1 MNIQV
6 GQVKYKGR
14 DDYRVIYGTTEDG
27 KVYYFLD
34 NTVLA
39 NNSRIGSTE
48 LIEAIDK
55 EIKPS
60 HIGVVSS
67 DGKEVIPFVNKT
79 IKLISDGILLV
90 EKSSPESENVKEALS
105 LRSDPTAATKLVSTP
120 AAIKDKMSKVMSKDA
135 RYVFNDLFS
144 EAYICDL
151 DGNTLVD
158 GYYSFIAVDG
168 STGKVYLSKNDL
180 NTQLVEY
187 SILPLDVKDNNA
199 SSLDVTKVEIPKE
212 VVEKALADGGVDKQK
227 NEVPPVVE
235 DEMDK
240 GPDLDT
246 TVAKS
251 EKEEVPQEQA
261 IEVNTLARDGLPEEK
276 MDELDSKSDKI
287 DVDISDTKSEDV
299 SSSVAK
305 EVSDVA
311 PVEEVVTKLE
321 NSVPSLSQE
330 HEEKSQEDN
339 GLSID
344 NKAVKKDDE
353 VSEVVEEKPHQE
365 NPDVVQD
372 TVDKDIALD
381 SNSSSISSEEES
393 KENVTLDSNIFKN
406 DSETSELN
414 HNVLDNDV
422 QDDDID
428 YTYNPNIGDVDS
440 NEYNLA
446 SDNNALSEVHADK
459 IDEEDDDFDLLKNQ
473 DTDQSDSIIAGV
485 TRLIEKD
492 RKSTSLL
499 NKYREAIKR
508 SELARKDAVKHLD
521 EQEELNESLYK
532 KNTLLESTVSR
543 YKNRCQMLDD
553 RLQEKEIEMAELK
566 KKLAKFGELAKVVD
580 EALAHDDIDTYQI
593 NDDSSSALNYS
604 RRRTRENYYFDDDE
618 YKRI

>member
-212 VVEKALADGGVDKQK
+212 VVEKALTDGGVDKQK

-240 GPDLDT
+240 GSDLDT

-261 IEVNTLARDGLPEEK
+261 IEVNTLAIDGLPKEK

-287 DVDISDTKSEDV
+287 DVDISDTKSEDIA
-299 SSSVAK
+299 SSVAK
-305 EVSDVA
+305 EVGDVA
-311 PVEEVVTKLE
+311 PVEEVATKLE

-372 TVDKDIALD
+372 TEDKDVALD
-381 SNSSSISSEEES
+381 TNSSSISSEEES

-428 YTYNPNIGDVDS
+428 YTYNPNIDDVDS

-532 KNTLLESTVSR
+532 KNNLLESTVNR

>member
-212 VVEKALADGGVDKQK
+212 VVEKALTDGGVDKQK

-240 GPDLDT
+240 GSDLDT

-261 IEVNTLARDGLPEEK
+261 IEVNTLARDGLPKEK
-276 MDELDSKSDKI
+276 MDELNSKSDKI
-287 DVDISDTKSEDV
+287 DVDISDTKSEDIA
-299 SSSVAK
+299 SSVAK
-305 EVSDVA
+305 EVGDVA
-311 PVEEVVTKLE
+311 PVEEVATKLE

-344 NKAVKKDDE
+344 NKVVKKDDE

-372 TVDKDIALD
+372 MVDKDIALD
-381 SNSSSISSEEES
+381 TNSSSISSEEES

-422 QDDDID
+422 QDDDTD
-428 YTYNPNIGDVDS
+428 YTYNPNIDDVDS

-532 KNTLLESTVSR
+532 KNNLLESTVSR

>member
-212 VVEKALADGGVDKQK
+212 VVEKALTDGGVDKQK

-240 GPDLDT
+240 GSDLDT

-261 IEVNTLARDGLPEEK
+261 IEVNTLARDGLPKEK
-276 MDELDSKSDKI
+276 MDELNSKSDKI

-299 SSSVAK
+299 ASSVAK

-422 QDDDID
+422 QDDDTD
-428 YTYNPNIGDVDS
+428 YTYNPNIDDVDS

-473 DTDQSDSIIAGV
+473 DADQSDSIIAGV

-532 KNTLLESTVSR
+532 KNNLLESTVSR

>member
-212 VVEKALADGGVDKQK
+212 VVEKALTDGGVDKQK

-240 GPDLDT
+240 GSDLDT

-261 IEVNTLARDGLPEEK
+261 IEVNTLARDGLPKEK
-276 MDELDSKSDKI
+276 MDELNSKSDKI

-299 SSSVAK
+299 ASSVAK

-422 QDDDID
+422 QDDDTD
-428 YTYNPNIGDVDS
+428 YTYNPNIDDVDS

-532 KNTLLESTVSR
+532 KNNLLESTVNR

>member
-240 GPDLDT
+240 GSDLDT

-261 IEVNTLARDGLPEEK
+261 IEVNTLAIDGLPKEK

-344 NKAVKKDDE
+344 NKVVKKDDE

-372 TVDKDIALD
+372 TEDKDVALD
-381 SNSSSISSEEES
+381 TNSSSISSEEES

-532 KNTLLESTVSR
+532 KNNLLESTVSR

>member
-212 VVEKALADGGVDKQK
+212 VVEKALTDGGVDKQK

-240 GPDLDT
+240 GSDLDT

-261 IEVNTLARDGLPEEK
+261 IEVNTLAIDGLPKEK

-287 DVDISDTKSEDV
+287 DVDISDTKSEDIA
-299 SSSVAK
+299 SSVAK
-305 EVSDVA
+305 EVGDVA

-344 NKAVKKDDE
+344 NKVVKKDDE

-372 TVDKDIALD
+372 MVDKDIALD
-381 SNSSSISSEEES
+381 TNSSSISSEEES

-532 KNTLLESTVSR
+532 KNNLLESTVSR

>member
-261 IEVNTLARDGLPEEK
+261 IEVNTLARDGLPKEK

-372 TVDKDIALD
+372 MVDKDIALD
-381 SNSSSISSEEES
+381 TNSSSISSEEES

-428 YTYNPNIGDVDS
+428 YTYNPNIDDVDS

-532 KNTLLESTVSR
+532 KNNLLESTVSR

>member
-261 IEVNTLARDGLPEEK
+261 IEVNTLARDGLPKEK
-276 MDELDSKSDKI
+276 MDELDSKSGKI

-299 SSSVAK
+299 ASSVAK

-311 PVEEVVTKLE
+311 PVEEVATKLE

-372 TVDKDIALD
+372 TEDKDVALD
-381 SNSSSISSEEES
+381 TNSSSISSEEES

-428 YTYNPNIGDVDS
+428 YTYNPNIDDVDS

-532 KNTLLESTVSR
+532 KNNLLESTVSR

>member
-261 IEVNTLARDGLPEEK
+261 IEVNTLARDGLPKEK
-276 MDELDSKSDKI
+276 MDELNSKSDKI

-299 SSSVAK
+299 ASSVAK

-372 TVDKDIALD
+372 MVDKDIALD
-381 SNSSSISSEEES
+381 TNSSSISSEEES

-428 YTYNPNIGDVDS
+428 YTYNPNIDDVDS

-532 KNTLLESTVSR
+532 KNNLLESTINR

>member
-212 VVEKALADGGVDKQK
+212 VVEKALTDGGVDKQK

-240 GPDLDT
+240 GSDLDT

-311 PVEEVVTKLE
+311 PVEEVATKLE

-344 NKAVKKDDE
+344 NKVVKKDDE

-372 TVDKDIALD
+372 TEDKDVALD
-381 SNSSSISSEEES
+381 TNSSSISSEEES

-473 DTDQSDSIIAGV
+473 DADQSDSIIAGV

-532 KNTLLESTVSR
+532 KNNLLESTVNR

>member
-212 VVEKALADGGVDKQK
+212 VVEKALTDGGVDKQK

-240 GPDLDT
+240 GSDLDT

-261 IEVNTLARDGLPEEK
+261 IEVNTLARDGLPKEK

-287 DVDISDTKSEDV
+287 DVDISDTKSEDIA
-299 SSSVAK
+299 SSVAK

-422 QDDDID
+422 QDDDTD
-428 YTYNPNIGDVDS
+428 YTYNPNIDDVDS

-473 DTDQSDSIIAGV
+473 DADQSDSIIAGV

-532 KNTLLESTVSR
+532 KNNLLESTVNR

>member
-240 GPDLDT
+240 GSDLDT

-261 IEVNTLARDGLPEEK
+261 IEVNTLARDGLPKEK

-299 SSSVAK
+299 ASSVAK
-305 EVSDVA
+305 EVGDVA
-311 PVEEVVTKLE
+311 PVEEVATKLE

-344 NKAVKKDDE
+344 NKVVKKDDE

-372 TVDKDIALD
+372 TEDKDVALD
-381 SNSSSISSEEES
+381 TNSSSISSEEES

-428 YTYNPNIGDVDS
+428 YTYNPNIDDVDS

-532 KNTLLESTVSR
+532 KNNLLESTVSR

>member
-212 VVEKALADGGVDKQK
+212 VVEKALTDGGVDKQK

-240 GPDLDT
+240 GSDLDT

-261 IEVNTLARDGLPEEK
+261 IEVNTLARDGLPKEK

-311 PVEEVVTKLE
+311 PVEEVATKLE

-344 NKAVKKDDE
+344 NKVVKKDDE

-372 TVDKDIALD
+372 TEDKDVALD
-381 SNSSSISSEEES
+381 TNSSSISSEEES

-532 KNTLLESTVSR
+532 KNNLLESTVSR

>member
-212 VVEKALADGGVDKQK
+212 VVEKALTDGGVDKQK

-240 GPDLDT
+240 GSDLDT

-311 PVEEVVTKLE
+311 PVEEVATKLE

-344 NKAVKKDDE
+344 NKVVKKDDE

-372 TVDKDIALD
+372 TEDKDVALD
-381 SNSSSISSEEES
+381 TNSSSISSEEES

-428 YTYNPNIGDVDS
+428 YTYNPNIDDVDS

-473 DTDQSDSIIAGV
+473 DADQSDSIIAGV

-532 KNTLLESTVSR
+532 KNNLLESTVSR

>member
-105 LRSDPTAATKLVSTP
+105 LRSDSTAATKLVSTP

-212 VVEKALADGGVDKQK
+212 VVEKALTDGGVDKQK

-261 IEVNTLARDGLPEEK
+261 IEVNTLARDGLPKEK
-276 MDELDSKSDKI
+276 MDELNSKSDKI

-299 SSSVAK
+299 ASSVAK

-311 PVEEVVTKLE
+311 PVEEVATKLE

-344 NKAVKKDDE
+344 NKVVKKDDE

-372 TVDKDIALD
+372 TEDKDVALD
-381 SNSSSISSEEES
+381 TNSSSISSEEES

-532 KNTLLESTVSR
+532 KNNLLESTVSR

>member
-212 VVEKALADGGVDKQK
+212 VVEKALTDGGENKKK

-240 GPDLDT
+240 GSDLDT

-261 IEVNTLARDGLPEEK
+261 IEVNTLARDGLPKEK
-276 MDELDSKSDKI
+276 MDELDSKSDKS
-287 DVDISDTKSEDV
+287 DVDISDTKSEDIA
-299 SSSVAK
+299 SSVAK
-305 EVSDVA
+305 EVGDVA
-311 PVEEVVTKLE
+311 PVEEVATKLE

-344 NKAVKKDDE
+344 NKVVKKDDE

-372 TVDKDIALD
+372 TEDKDVALD
-381 SNSSSISSEEES
+381 TISSSISSEEES

-422 QDDDID
+422 QDDDTD
-428 YTYNPNIGDVDS
+428 YTYNPNIDDVDS

-532 KNTLLESTVSR
+532 KNNLLESTVSR

>member
-212 VVEKALADGGVDKQK
+212 VVEKALTDGGVDKQK

-240 GPDLDT
+240 GSDLDT

-261 IEVNTLARDGLPEEK
+261 IEVNTLARDGLPKEK
-276 MDELDSKSDKI
+276 MDELNSKSDKI

-305 EVSDVA
+305 EVGDVA

-339 GLSID
+339 ELSID

-372 TVDKDIALD
+372 TMDKDVALD
-381 SNSSSISSEEES
+381 TNSSSISSEEES

-532 KNTLLESTVSR
+532 KNNLLESTVSR

-553 RLQEKEIEMAELK
+553 RLQEKEIEMDELK

>member
-240 GPDLDT
+240 GSDLDT

-261 IEVNTLARDGLPEEK
+261 IEVNTLARDGLPKEK

-305 EVSDVA
+305 EVGDVA
-311 PVEEVVTKLE
+311 PVEEVATKLE

-344 NKAVKKDDE
+344 NEAVKKDDE
-353 VSEVVEEKPHQE
+353 VSEVVEEKSHQE

-372 TVDKDIALD
+372 TEDKDVALD
-381 SNSSSISSEEES
+381 TNSSSISSEEES

-428 YTYNPNIGDVDS
+428 YTYNPNIDDVDS

-532 KNTLLESTVSR
+532 KNNLLESTVSR

>member
-14 DDYRVIYGTTEDG
+14 DDYRVIYGTTEDA

-240 GPDLDT
+240 GSDLDT

-261 IEVNTLARDGLPEEK
+261 IEVNTLARDGLPKEK

-287 DVDISDTKSEDV
+287 DVDISDTKSEDIA
-299 SSSVAK
+299 SSVAK
-305 EVSDVA
+305 EVGDVA

-372 TVDKDIALD
+372 TEDKDVALD
-381 SNSSSISSEEES
+381 TNSSSISSEEES

-473 DTDQSDSIIAGV
+473 DADQSDSIIAGV

-532 KNTLLESTVSR
+532 KNNLLESTVNR

>member
-240 GPDLDT
+240 GSDLDT

-311 PVEEVVTKLE
+311 PVEEVATKLE

-344 NKAVKKDDE
+344 NKVVKKDDE

-372 TVDKDIALD
+372 TEDKDVALD
-381 SNSSSISSEEES
+381 TNSSSISSEEES

-428 YTYNPNIGDVDS
+428 YTYNPNIDDVDS

-532 KNTLLESTVSR
+532 KNNLLESTVSR

>member
-212 VVEKALADGGVDKQK
+212 VVEKALTDGGVDKQK

-240 GPDLDT
+240 GSDLDT

-261 IEVNTLARDGLPEEK
+261 IEVNTLARDGLPKEK

-287 DVDISDTKSEDV
+287 DVDISDTKSEDIA
-299 SSSVAK
+299 SSVAK

-311 PVEEVVTKLE
+311 PVEEVATKLE

-422 QDDDID
+422 QDDDTD
-428 YTYNPNIGDVDS
+428 YTYNPNIDDVDS

-532 KNTLLESTVSR
+532 KNNLLESTVNR

>member
-311 PVEEVVTKLE
+311 PVEEVATKLE

-344 NKAVKKDDE
+344 NKVVKKDDE

-372 TVDKDIALD
+372 TEDKDVALD
-381 SNSSSISSEEES
+381 TNSSSISSEEES

-422 QDDDID
+422 QDDDTD
-428 YTYNPNIGDVDS
+428 YTYNPNIDDVDS

-532 KNTLLESTVSR
+532 KNNLLESTVSR

>member
-105 LRSDPTAATKLVSTP
+105 LRSDSTAATKLVSTP

-261 IEVNTLARDGLPEEK
+261 IEVNTLARDGLPKEK

-299 SSSVAK
+299 ASSVAK

-372 TVDKDIALD
+372 MVDKDIALD
-381 SNSSSISSEEES
+381 TNSSSISSEEES

-428 YTYNPNIGDVDS
+428 YTYNPNIDDVDS

-532 KNTLLESTVSR
+532 KNNLLESTVSR

>member
-212 VVEKALADGGVDKQK
+212 VVEKALTDGGVDKQK

-240 GPDLDT
+240 GSDLDT

-261 IEVNTLARDGLPEEK
+261 IEVNTLARDGLPKEK

-372 TVDKDIALD
+372 MVDKDIALD
-381 SNSSSISSEEES
+381 TNSSSISSEEES

-428 YTYNPNIGDVDS
+428 YTYNPNIDDVDS

-532 KNTLLESTVSR
+532 KNNLLESTVSR

>member
-261 IEVNTLARDGLPEEK
+261 IEVNTLARDGLPKEK

-372 TVDKDIALD
+372 MVDKDIALD
-381 SNSSSISSEEES
+381 TNSSSISSEEES

-428 YTYNPNIGDVDS
+428 YTYNPNIDDVDS

-473 DTDQSDSIIAGV
+473 DADQSDSIIAGV

-532 KNTLLESTVSR
+532 KNNLLESTVSR

-553 RLQEKEIEMAELK
+553 RLQEKEIEMDELK

>member
-212 VVEKALADGGVDKQK
+212 VVEKALTDGGVDKQK

-261 IEVNTLARDGLPEEK
+261 IEVNTLARDGLPKEK

-287 DVDISDTKSEDV
+287 DVDISDTKSEDIA
-299 SSSVAK
+299 SSVAK
-305 EVSDVA
+305 EVGDVA
-311 PVEEVVTKLE
+311 PVEEVATKLE

-344 NKAVKKDDE
+344 NKVVKKDDE

-372 TVDKDIALD
+372 TEDKDVALD
-381 SNSSSISSEEES
+381 TNSSSISSEEES

-428 YTYNPNIGDVDS
+428 YTYNPNIDDVDS

-532 KNTLLESTVSR
+532 KNNLLESTVSR

>member
-240 GPDLDT
+240 GADLDT

-299 SSSVAK
+299 ASSVAK
-305 EVSDVA
+305 EVGDVA
-311 PVEEVVTKLE
+311 PVEEVATKLE

-344 NKAVKKDDE
+344 NKVVKKDDE

-372 TVDKDIALD
+372 TEDKDVALD
-381 SNSSSISSEEES
+381 TNSSSISSEEES

-428 YTYNPNIGDVDS
+428 YTYNPNIDDVDS

-532 KNTLLESTVSR
+532 KNNLLESTVSR

>member
-428 YTYNPNIGDVDS
+428 YTYNPNIDDVDS

-532 KNTLLESTVSR
+532 KNNLLESTVSR

>member
-212 VVEKALADGGVDKQK
+212 VVEKALTDGGVDKQK

-240 GPDLDT
+240 GSDLDT

-261 IEVNTLARDGLPEEK
+261 IEVNTLARDGLPKEK
-276 MDELDSKSDKI
+276 MDELDSKSGKI

-299 SSSVAK
+299 ASSVAK

-422 QDDDID
+422 QDDDTD
-428 YTYNPNIGDVDS
+428 YTYNPNIDDVDS

-532 KNTLLESTVSR
+532 KNNLLESTVNR

>member
-212 VVEKALADGGVDKQK
+212 VVEKALTDGGVDKQK

-261 IEVNTLARDGLPEEK
+261 IEVNTLARDGLPKEK

-311 PVEEVVTKLE
+311 PVEEVATKLE

-344 NKAVKKDDE
+344 NKVVKKDDE

-372 TVDKDIALD
+372 TEDKDVALD
-381 SNSSSISSEEES
+381 TNSSSISSEEES

-532 KNTLLESTVSR
+532 KNNLLESTVSR

>member
-240 GPDLDT
+240 GSDLDT

-261 IEVNTLARDGLPEEK
+261 IEVNTLARDGLPKEK

-299 SSSVAK
+299 ASSVAK

-372 TVDKDIALD
+372 MVDKDIALD
-381 SNSSSISSEEES
+381 TNSSSISSEEES

-532 KNTLLESTVSR
+532 KNNLLESTVSR

>member
-135 RYVFNDLFS
+135 RYGL
-144 EAYICDL
+144 I
-151 DGNTLVD
+151 DGEC
-158 GYYSFIAVDG
+158 IAVDG

-261 IEVNTLARDGLPEEK
+261 IEVNTLARDGLPKEK
-276 MDELDSKSDKI
+276 MDELNSKSDKI

-299 SSSVAK
+299 ASSVAK

-372 TVDKDIALD
+372 TEDKDVALD
-381 SNSSSISSEEES
+381 TNSSSISSEEES

-428 YTYNPNIGDVDS
+428 YTYNPNIDDVDS

-532 KNTLLESTVSR
+532 KNNLLESTVSR

>member
-212 VVEKALADGGVDKQK
+212 VVEKALTDGGVDKQK

-240 GPDLDT
+240 GSDLDT

-261 IEVNTLARDGLPEEK
+261 IEVNTLARDGLPKEK

-299 SSSVAK
+299 ASSVAK

-428 YTYNPNIGDVDS
+428 YTYNPNIDDVDS

-532 KNTLLESTVSR
+532 KNNLLESTVNR